1 MTDRFISKP
10 NPERFIS
17 KPNPE
22 KLKEVFD
29 SENKK
34 LESFILDR
42 GEKALLSKA
51 KLFSKE
57 IEELKKTNI
66 EKFAVELVLICIDI
80 QFFIDEKDLIR
91 LKELGI
97 SRNINKFLIN
107 HSKISEALRE
117 VLSPKK
123 NQKKFLLFLMPT
135 KIMGIIESHAVFNI
149 MVVILRE
156 LLPISLKTGNQT
168 TPYNYFTSFIHAVK
182 KRKGTF
188 SEVFHAFQNIDD
200 TKINTKRSQKI
211 VERLAY
217 KYYCFDSIDAAKL
230 TEGKTEKII
239 LSKLFDYHNY
249 EIITAYEINP
259 KGFSITEKDIIM
271 RFYPILN
278 LVLPGLIKDDLDYE
292 KSSEK
297 QNKVAHSKVYNKEDN
312 DWDFEED
319 DEKRKK
325 KRKIIPL
332 GHEELEQKRKDDVS
346 IGYSKKKDD
355 HNIENIKSKLFGNPK
370 K

>member
-17 KPNPE
+17 LPNPE

-80 QFFIDEKDLIR
+80 QFFIDDEDLIR

-107 HSKISEALRE
+107 HSKISEALQE
-117 VLSPKK
+117 VLRPKK
-123 NQKKFLLFLMPT
+123 NSKKFLLFLLPT
-135 KIMGIIESHAVFNI
+135 KIMEIIESHAVFNI
-149 MVVILRE
+149 MAVILRE
-156 LLPISLKTGNQT
+156 LLPISLKTGNQS

-188 SEVFHAFQNIDD
+188 NEVFQAFQNIDD

-211 VERLAY
+211 VERLVY
-217 KYYCFDSIDAAKL
+217 KYYCFDSIDAVKL
-230 TEGKTEKII
+230 TEGKTLKII

-249 EIITAYEINP
+249 EVIIPYEINP
-259 KGFSITEKDIIM
+259 IEFSIKEKEIIM

-278 LVLPGLIKDDLDYE
+278 LVLPGLIKDDLEYV
-292 KSSEK
+292 KYSEK
-297 QNKVAHSKVYNKEDN
+297 QNN
-312 DWDFEED
+312 DG
-319 DEKRKK
+319 
-325 KRKIIPL
+325 IT
-332 GHEELEQKRKDDVS
+332 
-346 IGYSKKKDD
+346 IGYSKDKDD
-355 HNIENIKSKLFGNPK
+355 HNIENIKSKLFGKPPK
-370 K
+370 KK